1 MEQRKF
7 GKANDHFDRHAR
19 TGLEVYA
26 HVASGLLLLH
36 LQTQAAQEAL
46 QTGIHLLNASSVLMQ
61 LSSKDA
67 RGASRLL

>member
-7 GKANDHFDRHAR
+7 GKANDYFDRHAR
-19 TGLEVYA
+19 TRLEVYA
-26 HVASGLLLLH
+26 YVASGLLLLH